1 MRAVYHPEA
10 EAELLDAA
18 RFYETRVA
26 TFGVQFLDAVDKPV
40 ASILEAPQRP
50 PIIDGDV
57 RRYLMARFPYGIYY
71 RVLQIICESWHSS
84 ITAAI
89 RITGDP
95 AWPIS
100 SEMAF
105 G

>member
-10 EAELLDAA
+10 EAELVDAA

-26 TFGVQFLDAVDKPV
+26 TLGVQFLDAVDKSVGQYWKLPS
-40 ASILEAPQRP
+40 ANRL
-50 PIIDGDV
+50 
-57 RRYLMARFPYGIYY
+57 LMAMSAVTSWRAFLTGSITVCC
-71 RVLQIICESWHSS
+71 RIICESWHSS

-89 RITGDP
+89 RIIGGP

-100 SEMAF
+100 SEMLF